1 MPNKMPRPKSK
12 SQTVKVK
19 QKQRRRLVAST
30 GVAALVVGFMAI
42 GIWRLFAGN
51 STRLDTSNG
60 MSLLPQDTFFSVSIS
75 TDPQRW
81 QKFTEFGIPVSRGV
95 FEQQI
100 GKFQTDFLTHYGY
113 DYQRDI
119 QPWIGKQILLGY
131 LDSSGD
137 TSSKSTP
144 GNISR
149 QQTIAILPINDRGA
163 AQRVVEQHQTPID
176 ANLVESNYKGVSIR
190 EFKRKTGTMAIALM
204 DNFVAIAS
212 DRSGLER
219 VIDTQQN
226 GKSLLTVPGYTK
238 ALTEIEIDRPFAQVY
253 VNIPVATAVAAANSP
268 QSLDAAKL
276 AQAQNQQGIA
286 ANATLEP
293 EGIAW
298 KGISWL
304 KPNAQHKLVVDNQAP
319 NMPNNLPA
327 NTLVMVSG
335 GNLQRLWQDY
345 IKVAETNP
353 MSPLKPDAL
362 SRDLNNWTGLELE
375 SEILSW
381 SKGQFGVAIVPKPV
395 QVDTAAGTVTVPN
408 PVQVDTEFG
417 AGLIALQQ
425 VSDRSAAEKA
435 FAKLDR
441 TMQQKQSFKIA
452 KVQLGGK
459 EAIDWVSPVSGTMA
473 THGWLDRNLAF
484 LSLGA
489 PVASTFVP
497 QPQSRLSDQPLFQEA
512 TRWRSLS
519 LGESTLNNHNGQFFI
534 DVDRTINAGNLALPA
549 LSPEALAGFKAV
561 RSLGVTSAVFDESS
575 NRFDLFIGLKKV
587 PGIAKLPPALP
598 KSLKTAPTPIK
609 SPLLVPPPATPLPVA
624 N

>member
-12 SQTVKVK
+12 SKSQTVTVK

-75 TDPQRW
+75 TDPARW

-131 LDSSGD
+131 LDNSGA
-137 TSSKSTP
+137 TPSKSTV
-144 GNISR
+144 GNISH

-176 ANLVESNYKGVSIR
+176 ANLVESNYKGVSVR
-190 EFKRKTGTMAIALM
+190 EFKRKTGTMAIALL

-268 QSLDAAKL
+268 QALAADKL

-286 ANATLEP
+286 ANATLET

-304 KPNAQHKLVVDNQAP
+304 KPDAKQKLVVDNQAP
-319 NMPNNLPA
+319 NMASNFPA

-345 IKVAETNP
+345 VRSVETNP
-353 MSPLKPDAL
+353 MSSLKPDAL
-362 SRDLNNWTGLELE
+362 TRDLDNWTGLELE
-375 SEILSW
+375 SEILNW
-381 SKGQFGVAIVPKPV
+381 SKGQFGVAMVPKP
-395 QVDTAAGTVTVPN
+395 A
-408 PVQVDTEFG
+408 QVDTELG
-417 AGLIALQQ
+417 AGLIMIQQ

-435 FAKLDR
+435 FAKLDQ

-452 KVQLGGK
+452 KVQIEGK
-459 EAIDWVSPVSGTMA
+459 EAIDWVSPLSGTMA

-497 QPQSRLSDQPLFQEA
+497 QPQSRLSDNQLFQES
-512 TRWRSLS
+512 TR
-519 LGESTLNNHNGQFFI
+519 STLNNHNGQFFI
-534 DVDRTINAGNLALPA
+534 DIDQTINAGNLPLPV
-549 LSPEALAGFKAV
+549 LSPEVVAGFKAV

-575 NRFDLFIGLKKV
+575 NRFDLFVGLKKV
-587 PGIAKLPPALP
+587 PGITNLPPALP
-598 KSLKTAPTPIK
+598 KSIKAPPAPIK
-609 SPLLVPPPATPLPVA
+609 SPIAVPKPAIPPVS